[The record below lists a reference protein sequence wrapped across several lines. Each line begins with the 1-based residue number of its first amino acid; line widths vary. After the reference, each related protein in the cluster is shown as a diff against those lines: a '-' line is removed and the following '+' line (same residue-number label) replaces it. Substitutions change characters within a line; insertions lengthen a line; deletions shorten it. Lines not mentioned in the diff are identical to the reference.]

1 MSRLCLSAA
10 LLLLLGTLMTSIPV
24 VTPAART
31 MLTLYSSY
39 NEYLHNGPGARAILA
54 VLQPHFGLEP
64 PYRGPCKS
72 VNVRYFFNASS
83 TFWEPFVYGGC
94 DAKENNLLRAADLR
108 RTCGGSLGH

>member
-1 MSRLCLSAA
+1 KAQ
-10 LLLLLGTLMTSIPV
+10 SIPSILRSPPEGHEDE
-24 VTPAART
+24 PA
-31 MLTLYSSY
+31 LPLCSPSPS
-39 NEYLHNGPGARAILA
+39 PGHPDDQHPSGDTSCKDN